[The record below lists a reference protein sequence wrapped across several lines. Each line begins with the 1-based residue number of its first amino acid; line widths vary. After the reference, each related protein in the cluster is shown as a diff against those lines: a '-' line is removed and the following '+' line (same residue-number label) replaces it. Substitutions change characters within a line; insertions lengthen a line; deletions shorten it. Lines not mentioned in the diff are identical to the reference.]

1 MSGALLGPL
10 MQRRTFITAVGTA
23 GLVGLAGCSG
33 GIPDDLEFT
42 AEPATVEQA
51 VATDAGYEP
60 QETTPLELN
69 ESIDVAGETRE
80 INITTW
86 TTGYQSDTGP
96 FIVLSTPNVEI
107 AGQSLNPL
115 ARLSGSELIG
125 RLLEE
130 AGGGDA
136 ISDLEP
142 AGETEITVFDESATV
157 EEFTATLQASAGSG
171 SGSGGG
177 DLPAAAENGE
187 IPIRLY
193 LLSVTH
199 ETGTDSSDVVFA
211 LTFHPQEGGD
221 PETVYTLFESL
232 QHPVSPPASADQ

>member
-1 MSGALLGPL
+1 

-23 GLVGLAGCSG
+23 GLMGLAGCSG
-33 GIPDDLEFT
+33 VTGDLDFT
-42 AEPATVEQA
+42 AKPATVEQA
-51 VATDAGYEP
+51 VAADAGYEL
-60 QETTPLELN
+60 QETTPIEIN
-69 ESIDVAGETRE
+69 ESVDVAGETRE

-86 TTGYQSDTGP
+86 TSGYQSDTGP

-115 ARLSGSELIG
+115 ARLSGSELVG

-142 AGETEITVFDESATV
+142 AGETEITVFGESATV

-171 SGSGGG
+171 GESGGN
-177 DLPAAAENGE
+177 LPAGAENGE
-187 IPIRLY
+187 LPIRLY

-199 ETGTDSSDVVFA
+199 EGGDDNSDVVFA
-211 LTFHPQEGGD
+211 LTFHPQERGD
-221 PETVYTLFESL
+221 PETIYTLFESL
-232 QHPVSPPASADQ
+232 QHPVEPPASANSSQ